1 MASFFLPPPAPRPP
15 DRSAREQHRWRLQ
28 LPASLQDQYLADTF
42 AINAVQL
49 FLLLNVASN
58 AVMWVLFTRALA
70 AAASTTQVAILN
82 TASNFFVT
90 ALLGVAVFSEALA
103 ATWWAGAALLV
114 AGSVIIG
121 RREEGQAPPR
131 KADGSSA
138 RQSGRGR
145 DGVTEGIDLEFRDEE
160 EGAEENRKRYR
171 DADEDSWG
179 EEEESGGDAVEK
191 ERLRREKEERDA
203 WRR

>member
-1 MASFFLPPPAPRPP
+1 
-15 DRSAREQHRWRLQ
+15 
-28 LPASLQDQYLADTF
+28 
-42 AINAVQL
+42 
-49 FLLLNVASN
+49 
-58 AVMWVLFTRALA
+58 MWVLFTRALA

-90 ALLGVAVFSEALA
+90 ALLGVAVFSEVLG

-121 RREEGQAPPR
+121 RREESDAPHKPG
-131 KADGSSA
+131 ACSA
-138 RQSGRGR
+138 RQNARG
-145 DGVTEGIDLEFRDEE
+145 EGGHGMAEGTDMEFRDEE
-160 EGAEENRKRYR
+160 EDVDESRKRYR
-171 DADEDSWG
+171 DTDEDWW
-179 EEEESGGDAVEK
+179 EAEQSGGDGVEK